1 MKILLVEDDKT
12 IIAAL
17 TRSLAVYHYI
27 VDAVT
32 DGEVGW
38 TYATTFEYDL
48 IVLDVC
54 LPKLDGLS
62 FCRRF
67 REEGY
72 TAPILFLTAQG
83 NSLDKVRGLDAGAD
97 DYVVKPFDIDELS
110 ARIRA
115 LLRRGS
121 DRPFPH
127 LVWGELVLDPS
138 TCEVTYSDRPLTLTT
153 KEYELLELFLRD
165 GHCVYSAEEILD
177 RLWSSEEFP
186 VESTVR
192 SHLRRLRQKLAA
204 VGAPQDFIATLHGRG
219 YYLKSE
225 ESLNRNAALI
235 SLPSPEPILKYR
247 PEQEQAYLAFL
258 NETWATTQSESL
270 GQLMAL
276 SQALKTGAQSLEFQ
290 AQAQHLAHKL
300 AGTLGIFMLTEG
312 IQLAR
317 ELEVLL
323 DQPIDANASAIAA
336 HLTTLTKLIQSTAT
350 IEACQTPTNCSPLLW
365 IATHDPATTQAL
377 TSAAACAGMRTAIAE
392 TTSQVRAWLQP
403 NLRQTQQPDAILLKL
418 PSPQSLAYP
427 KQAASFDL
435 NILQDL
441 ANSYLDCPILVMG
454 SFFELSNR
462 LEIIKRGGKILIDSS
477 ITAEAAIAAVKE
489 CLSSSSQGTKVMVVD
504 DDQTLLHT
512 LPALLHPWGFKVSTL
527 AAPQQFWSVLE
538 AVKPDALVLDVKM
551 PEMNGLELCQILRSD
566 LRWRQLPILFLS
578 VVSDAQTQQQA
589 FEAGADDY
597 LCKPVAGANLAH
609 RILNRLQRHKAWSG

>member
-1 MKILLVEDDKT
+1 MKILLVEADKT

-17 TRSLAVYHYI
+17 TRSLAAYHYI

-32 DGEVGW
+32 DGEAGW

-62 FCRRF
+62 FCQRF

-72 TAPILFLTAQG
+72 TVPVLFLTAQG

-97 DYVVKPFDIDELS
+97 DYVVKPFDINELS

-127 LVWGELVLDPS
+127 LVWGNLILNPS
-138 TCEVTYSDRPLTLTT
+138 TCEVAYGDRPLTLTT

-165 GHCVYSAEEILD
+165 GHCVYSADEILD

-186 VESTVR
+186 VEATVR
-192 SHLRRLRQKLAA
+192 SHLRRLRQKLTAA
-204 VGAPQDFIATLHGRG
+204 GAPHDFIATLHGRG

-225 ESLNRNAALI
+225 EGLSQNASLN
-235 SLPSPEPILKYR
+235 SFPDKEPILKPR
-247 PEQEQAYLAFL
+247 PEQEQVYLAFL
-258 NETWATTQSESL
+258 NETWTTTQSESL
-270 GQLMAL
+270 IQLQTL
-276 SQALKTGAQSLEFQ
+276 SQALKSEARIPEFQ

-312 IQLAR
+312 TQLAQ
-317 ELEVLL
+317 ELELL
-323 DQPIDANASAIAA
+323 LQEPIGGNIANLTA
-336 HLTTLTKLIQSTAT
+336 HLATLTSLIRNTTA
-350 IEACQTPTNCSPLLW
+350 IEACQTPTDASPLLL
-365 IATHDPATTQAL
+365 IVAQDPTATQAIV
-377 TSAAACAGMRTAIAE
+377 TAAACAGIRTALAE
-392 TTSQVRAWLQP
+392 TISQVSDWLEIDL
-403 NLRQTQQPDAILLKL
+403 NKTRQLDAILFKL
-418 PSPQSLAYP
+418 PSNQTISK
-427 KQAASFDL
+427 KQAPFGL
-435 NILQDL
+435 EILQALARSYPDL
-441 ANSYLDCPILVMG
+441 PILAMG
-454 SFFELSNR
+454 NFLELSNR
-462 LEIIKRGGKILIDSS
+462 LEVVKHGGKVLIELSA
-477 ITAEAAIAAVKE
+477 TAEATIAAVKE
-489 CLSSSSQGTKVMVVD
+489 CLSVSSKGTKVMVVD

-512 LPALLHPWGFKVSTL
+512 LPTLLRPWGFKVSTL
-527 AAPQQFWSVLE
+527 AAPQQFWNVLE
-538 AVKPDALVLDVKM
+538 AVQPDALVLDVKM

-566 LRWRQLPILFLS
+566 LRWRRLPILFLS
-578 VVSDAQTQQQA
+578 AISDTQIQLQA

-597 LCKPVAGANLAH
+597 LCKPVDGTNLAH
-609 RILNRLQRHKAWSG
+609 RILNRLQRLRD

>member
-1 MKILLVEDDKT
+1 MKILLIEDDNT

-17 TRSLAVYHYI
+17 THSLTAYHYI

-32 DGEVGW
+32 DGEAGW

-62 FCRRF
+62 FCKRF

-72 TAPILFLTAQG
+72 TAPIVFLTAQG

-97 DYVVKPFDIDELS
+97 DYVVKPFDIAELS

-115 LLRRGS
+115 LMRRGS

-127 LVWGELVLDPS
+127 LVWGELVLNPS

-165 GHCVYSAEEILD
+165 CHCVYSAEEILD

-192 SHLRRLRQKLAA
+192 SHLRRLRQKLTTA
-204 VGAPQDFIATLHGRG
+204 GAPQDFIATLHGRG

-225 ESLNRNAALI
+225 ESLNQSTTLTP
-235 SLPSPEPILKYR
+235 LPNLDSAVRHR

-258 NETWATTQSESL
+258 NKTWATTQSESL
-270 GQLMAL
+270 VQLTKL
-276 SQALKTGAQSLEFQ
+276 SQALKTQLQMPEFQ

-312 IQLAR
+312 TQLAQ
-317 ELEVLL
+317 ELELL
-323 DQPIDANASAIAA
+323 LQQPIDANTSTIST
-336 HLTTLTKLIQSTAT
+336 HLATLTNLIQNTAA
-350 IEACQTPTNCSPLLW
+350 IEACQTATVCSPLLL
-365 IATHDPATTQAL
+365 IVAQDPATTQAL
-377 TSAAACAGMRTAIAE
+377 TTAAACAGLRTAIAE
-392 TTSQVRAWLQP
+392 TILQARAWLQP
-403 NLRQTQQPDAILLKL
+403 ELHKTQQPDAILLKL
-418 PSPQSLAYP
+418 PSPLSPTAK
-427 KQAASFDL
+427 KQVAPFDL
-435 NILQDL
+435 ALLQDL
-441 ANSYLDCPILVMG
+441 ANAYPDCPILVMG
-454 SFFELSNR
+454 SFLELSNR
-462 LEIIKRGGKILIDSS
+462 LEIVKCGGKILIESS
-477 ITAEAAIAAVKE
+477 ATAEAAIAAVRE
-489 CLSSSSQGTKVMVVD
+489 CLSNSSQGTKVMVVD
-504 DDQTLLHT
+504 DDQTLLHS
-512 LPALLHPWGFKVSTL
+512 LPTLLHPWGFKVSTL

-538 AVKPDALVLDVKM
+538 AVKPDALILDVKM
-551 PEMNGLELCQILRSD
+551 PQMNGLELCQILRSD

-578 VVSDAQTQQQA
+578 IISDAQTQQQA
-589 FEAGADDY
+589 FAVGADDY

-609 RILNRLQRHKAWSG
+609 RILNRLQRHKAWIA